1 MTNPTAT
8 WGGLIGFMMGA
19 NAIEEAFG
27 TKLSNEFHI
36 HRTRQNFPNNGIDT
50 FDNMALQGLYIID
63 KIVQSELN
71 GGINKSKN
79 IWYIPQDN

>member
-1 MTNPTAT
+1 MICIKN
-8 WGGLIGFMMGA
+8 
-19 NAIEEAFG
+19 IEKRFNRNF
-27 TKLSNEFHI
+27 SNKYNI
-36 HRTRQNFPNNGIDT
+36 HRTRRNFPNNGIDT